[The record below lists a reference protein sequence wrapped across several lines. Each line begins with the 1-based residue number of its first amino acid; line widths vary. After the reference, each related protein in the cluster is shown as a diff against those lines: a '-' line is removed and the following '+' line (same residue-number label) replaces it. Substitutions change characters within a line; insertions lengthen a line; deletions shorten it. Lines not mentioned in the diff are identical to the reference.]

1 MNEQTGVLL
10 GKIREVVIMKKFSKL
25 IALALAC
32 VMALT
37 MLTACG
43 GAAVENK
50 ETVLKAL
57 NTARKEASLGEV
69 KMDENLNKAAEA
81 IYKDSSANH
90 QPVIVNGQK
99 YTAHLVTGY
108 TWGSVYVKEDWKA
121 TFKKGITVWQ
131 DRKSSSSMTSS
142 ALVGREDL
150 KYVGIWMGM
159 SNGKK
164 AGCIVIALPE
174 GVSPWH

>member
-1 MNEQTGVLL
+1 
-10 GKIREVVIMKKFSKL
+10 MKKFSKL

-43 GAAVENK
+43 GAAVEDK

-69 KMDENLNKAAEA
+69 KMNETLNMAAEA
-81 IYKDSSANH
+81 MYKDSSANH
-90 QPVIVNGQK
+90 SSVMVNGQK
-99 YTAHLVTGY
+99 YTVHLVTGY
-108 TWGSVYVKEDWKA
+108 TWGSVYAKEDWKA
-121 TFKKGITVWQ
+121 TFKKGVAQWQ
-131 DRKSSSSMTSS
+131 NRKLTSSMTSS
-142 ALVGREDL
+142 ALVGREGL
-150 KYVGIWMGM
+150 EYVGIWMGM
-159 SNGKK
+159 NNGKK
-164 AGCIVIALPE
+164 AGCIVIGLPE